1 MQSGSNSVTTSP
13 LLAQVLERKRLIY
26 KSESKWKWALLN
38 FIAAF
43 ALTVEANG
51 YSSFQPFVD
60 ARSPWRTLISRLEMV
75 IVIVLMTNAILDT
88 MNYFFPFIKI
98 PSLVS
103 STEASLNVVGNDLV
117 LTPKQMSLF
126 KIRKGD
132 PGFKLPTPTKAKEG
146 DKEKHPFGFSSPLEG
161 SFVASSPNNST
172 RAGTSLYNRSGYRSG
187 DTTGGFGG
195 NYSSVDSSSWYY
207 HRPNSPVYQQQ
218 PTSPPL
224 SNSRILPKFN
234 TSVAENGAISDQSD
248 LKVFL
253 KEYEDWEKSINHNSA
268 DISNVSGKLLVMAT
282 RVQKYIFVEIVK
294 LLVF

>member
-1 MQSGSNSVTTSP
+1 MQSGSNSATTSP
-13 LLAQVLERKRLIY
+13 LLVQVLERKRLLY

-38 FIAAF
+38 FVAAF
-43 ALTVEANG
+43 ALIVEANG

-60 ARSPWRTLISRLEMV
+60 ARSPWRTLISRLEMA
-75 IVIVLMTNAILDT
+75 IVIVLMINVILDT

-98 PSLVS
+98 PSLGNF
-103 STEASLNVVGNDLV
+103 TEASLNMVGNDLV

-132 PGFKLPTPTKAKEG
+132 PGFKLSTPTKAKEG

-172 RAGTSLYNRSGYRSG
+172 RGGTSLYNRSGYHSG
-187 DTTGGFGG
+187 DTTGGFGV
-195 NYSSVDSSSWYY
+195 NYSPVDSSSWYY
-207 HRPNSPVYQQQ
+207 HRPNTPAYQQ
-218 PTSPPL
+218 PTSPSL
-224 SNSRILPKFN
+224 NNSRILPKFN

-253 KEYEDWEKSINHNSA
+253 KEYEDWEKSINHDSA
-268 DISNVSGKLLVMAT
+268 DLSNVSGRFLV
-282 RVQKYIFVEIVK
+282 REGVSNLI
-294 LLVF
+294 